1 MPGFAVKAATV
12 LGTTDGTDAKGKSV
26 RMFAIKVET
35 QGGGQWSTAKRYT
48 EFKELEAEMELG
60 GLEVEAKLP
69 KKKLTHGKKTLEKR
83 RLALQR
89 WLDSAISHH
98 ADHGILVQFLAQPTA
113 SADNAP
119 AERKP
124 PPPEFAD
131 VFELFGKLWG
141 YWDEGDAHHPQ
152 LCRLF
157 DADLIQF
164 PIHVRS
170 RRSGDRIAPN
180 GMAGTKALKAVFN
193 ERSIPRV
200 DRDRVAVIASAND
213 ILWVVGHRRSR
224 IGRVT
229 PRTKRVLMITCM
241 QEATNHL

>member
-113 SADNAP
+113 SADDAP

-131 VFELFGKLWG
+131 VFELFGKLP
-141 YWDEGDAHHPQ
+141 DEGADAAQ
-152 LCRLF
+152 LLGRDSTAAALDGAIEQLF
-157 DADLIQF
+157 SEADPGGPLAVGF
-164 PIHVRS
+164 S
-170 RRSGDRIAPN
+170 T
-180 GMAGTKALKAVFN
+180 AGGG
-193 ERSIPRV
+193 E
-200 DRDRVAVIASAND
+200 D
-213 ILWVVGHRRSR
+213 
-224 IGRVT
+224 
-229 PRTKRVLMITCM
+229 
-241 QEATNHL
+241 